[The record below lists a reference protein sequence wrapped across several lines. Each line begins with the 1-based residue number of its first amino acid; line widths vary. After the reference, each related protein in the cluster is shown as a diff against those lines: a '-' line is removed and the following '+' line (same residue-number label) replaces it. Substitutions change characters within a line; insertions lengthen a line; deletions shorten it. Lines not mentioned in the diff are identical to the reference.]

1 MRKFKTDMGKNSQ
14 NVIISTD
21 GMRNVMNI
29 IKKKK
34 KKYKKAANSCYKRFR
49 RVYCSKTKSH
59 FRESQMRVM
68 VEAKKSRFCAV
79 PAGNYLKDNNYN

>member
-14 NVIISTD
+14 NVIISTG

-34 KKYKKAANSCYKRFR
+34 KLQMVAINIIDVFTAVKQ
-49 RVYCSKTKSH
+49 SH
-59 FRESQMRVM
+59 FAFASNGWS
-68 VEAKKSRFCAV
+68 KKSRSCAV
-79 PAGNYLKDNNYN
+79 PAECG

>member
-1 MRKFKTDMGKNSQ
+1 MQRDELHEKIQINMGKNSQ

-34 KKYKKAANSCYKRFR
+34 KERKSCKW
-49 RVYCSKTKSH
+49 
-59 FRESQMRVM
+59 
-68 VEAKKSRFCAV
+68 
-79 PAGNYLKDNNYN
+79 LL